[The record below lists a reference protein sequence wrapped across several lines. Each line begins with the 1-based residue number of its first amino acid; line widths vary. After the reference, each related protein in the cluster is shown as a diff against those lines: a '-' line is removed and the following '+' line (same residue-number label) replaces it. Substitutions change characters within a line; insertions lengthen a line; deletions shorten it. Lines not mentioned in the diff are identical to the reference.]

1 MQPSMEYIW
10 REFSDRLLYFIQR
23 KVSDVDD
30 AEDILQNV
38 FIKIQK
44 SINQLKDD
52 TKLKSWLFQIANHTI
67 IDYYRRPQT
76 EYNMDY
82 ELKQFVTEDDEE
94 NANQDIASYLQDF
107 IVLVPEKYRQVMV
120 MYEFQG
126 LKHKEIAEQ
135 LNISVSASKS
145 RLQRGRQK
153 LKALLEDCC
162 RFEIDKYGNIVD
174 YEKKKYVVNRN
185 FFEKVATKYIFIR
198 LTK

>member
-1 MQPSMEYIW
+1 MMQTKEKGSYMQRSMEYIW
-10 REFSDRLLYFIQR
+10 MEFSDRLLYFIQR
-23 KVSDVDD
+23 KVSNTGD

-44 SINQLKDD
+44 SIGQLKDA

-82 ELKQFVTEDDEE
+82 EFNQFVTEDDEE
-94 NANQDIASYLQDF
+94 NANQDIASCLQDF

-153 LKALLEDCC
+153 LKALLEGCC
-162 RFEIDKYGNIVD
+162 RFEIDKYGNIVH
-174 YEKKKYVVNRN
+174 YEKK
-185 FFEKVATKYIFIR
+185 EICCES
-198 LTK
+198 